1 MAAFKTSRRLGS
13 SSWLLLVTVLLF
25 CAGTALTAEIG
36 STKPTDPVS
45 PLDKTASDVTS
56 SKITSLPTVPKNE
69 SKNEGG
75 TNTTVAA
82 ATASTTTTTKPPK
95 KVALTPT
102 QDATQEAA
110 ISTTQVTTKKV
121 GSVTSV
127 TITKLL
133 NLKATT
139 DAEPTEDT
147 SVEDNLMFETQDT
160 VPASLPTTK
169 ESENDDEYLIENDDY
184 DGTVKNKEDTLIPR
198 INEKD
203 PVTDSE
209 DSSDDYEI
217 KPNSDEDSDEDSHF
231 FMHLVIIA
239 SLIAVVYIAYH
250 NKRRIYLLVQRRR
263 WRDGLCSK
271 NTGYRRLDQNVS
283 EAMPSLRNTKDYVF

>member
-13 SSWLLLVTVLLF
+13 SSWLLLVTVLQF
-25 CAGTALTAEIG
+25 CVVTALTAAIA
-36 STKPTDPVS
+36 STTPTDSVS
-45 PLDKTASDVTS
+45 PLDETASDITS
-56 SKITSLPTVPKNE
+56 SNITSLPTVPKNE

-75 TNTTVAA
+75 TNTTVAT
-82 ATASTTTTTKPPK
+82 ATPTTKPPK

-102 QDATQEAA
+102 QDATQETA
-110 ISTTQVTTKKV
+110 ISATQVTTKKV

-127 TITKLL
+127 TITKIL

-147 SVEDNLMFETQDT
+147 SVEDNLMFETKDT
-160 VPASLPTTK
+160 APASLPSTK
-169 ESENDDEYLIENDDY
+169 ESENDDEEYLFENDDY

-217 KPNSDEDSDEDSHF
+217 KPNSESDTDEDSHF